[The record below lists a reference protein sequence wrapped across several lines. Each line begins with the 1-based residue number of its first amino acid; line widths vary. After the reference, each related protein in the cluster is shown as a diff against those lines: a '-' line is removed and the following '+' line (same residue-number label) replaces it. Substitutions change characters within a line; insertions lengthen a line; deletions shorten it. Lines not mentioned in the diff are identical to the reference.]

1 MSDAAPAFALHDVS
15 LHRGDTTLLDGVS
28 CRVERGQA
36 AALLGPNGCGKTTLA
51 RLLVGFVYPTSG
63 TVEVLGET
71 LGATDVRALRR
82 RVALVNPATDAG
94 HHHQRGAIVDA
105 NLRTL
110 DAVATGFFAT
120 VGLYDRPT
128 AAQYDRAE
136 ALLRR
141 IGVGHRT
148 DHRFG
153 LLSTGEQRRALIAR
167 ALVTP
172 PELLILDEPTAGLD
186 LAGREELMATV
197 DTLLSAGLDGA
208 PPPALLQITHH
219 PEELSPRTTQVMLMA
234 AGRVVDAGKPDEL
247 LTDAKL
253 SAVMGCPLSVRKDG
267 GRWWVRAGLERDA

>member
-1 MSDAAPAFALHDVS
+1 MPDAFALHDVT
-15 LHRGDTTLLDGVS
+15 LRRGPTPLLDGVT

-63 TVEVLGET
+63 TAEVLGET

-94 HHHQRGAIVDA
+94 HHHQRGAVVDA
-105 NLRTL
+105 SLRTL

-120 VGLYDRPT
+120 VGLCDRPT

-136 ALLRR
+136 ALLRQV
-141 IGVGHRT
+141 GVGHRI
-148 DHRFG
+148 DLRFG

-167 ALVTP
+167 ALVTQ

-186 LAGREELMATV
+186 LAGREELMATI
-197 DTLLSAGLDGA
+197 DTLLTAGLDGA

-219 PEELSPRTTQVMLMA
+219 PEELAPRTTQVMLMT
-234 AGRVVDAGKPDEL
+234 AGRVVDAGMPDEL

-253 SAVMGCPLSVRKDG
+253 SAVMGCPLSVQMDG

>member
-1 MSDAAPAFALHDVS
+1 MPDAFALHDVT
-15 LHRGDTTLLDGVS
+15 LRRGPTPLLDGVT

-63 TVEVLGET
+63 TAEVLGET

-94 HHHQRGAIVDA
+94 HHHQRGAVVDA
-105 NLRTL
+105 SLRTL

-120 VGLYDRPT
+120 VGLCDRPT

-136 ALLRR
+136 ALLRQV
-141 IGVGHRT
+141 GVGHRI
-148 DHRFG
+148 DLRFG

-167 ALVTP
+167 ALVTQ

-186 LAGREELMATV
+186 LAGRESFLATL
-197 DTLLSAGLDGA
+197 DGLLSAPD
-208 PPPALLQITHH
+208 PPAVLQITHH
-219 PEELSPRTTQVMLMA
+219 PEELSPRTSHAILMS
-234 AGRVVDAGKPDEL
+234 AGRTVLAGPPDEV
-247 LTDAKL
+247 LTDPHL
-253 SAVMGCPLSVRKDG
+253 SRVMGCPLRVRKEA
-267 GRWWVRAGLERDA
+267 GRWWVRAGGDVGREA